1 MHTKYHEY
9 DITSPNIG
17 WQLETVQ
24 KFGGYG
30 ASYHEILMREV
41 SRKNHDVI
49 TIGGSQHCDLP
60 IATDLRLSLTARPL
74 DKSPGCPRYKV
85 KEKPFKRPF
94 YAYRLPAKIQPVG
107 YPSKES
113 FNYPEP
119 AFGYPSLKVQPT
131 FIPSS
136 SWTCFDSGSGPIY
149 R

>member
-9 DITSPNIG
+9 DITSPKIG

-24 KFGGYG
+24 RFGGYG

-49 TIGGSQHCDLP
+49 TIEGSQHCDLP

-113 FNYPEP
+113 FNYPELHLATP
-119 AFGYPSLKVQPT
+119 ALKSRH
-131 FIPSS
+131 FKLSS
-136 SWTCFDSGSGPIY
+136 SWTCFDSGSGQIY